1 MRRSRRKEEI
11 LMTYSLKELR
21 ARKGLSQL
29 ETAEKLGVSVQT
41 YNAWEADFGMVK
53 ARNAVKV
60 ANLFGVKVDDIFFDI
75 ELENN
80 SSKAEG

>member
-1 MRRSRRKEEI
+1 M
-11 LMTYSLKELR
+11 MYSLKELR

-29 ETAEKLGVSVQT
+29 ETAKKLGVSAQT

-53 ARNAVKV
+53 ARNAIKI

-80 SSKAEG
+80 SSKNNKR

>member
-1 MRRSRRKEEI
+1 
-11 LMTYSLKELR
+11 MTYSLKELR

>member
-1 MRRSRRKEEI
+1 M
-11 LMTYSLKELR
+11 MYSLKELR

-29 ETAEKLGVSVQT
+29 ETAKKLGVSVQT

-53 ARNAVKV
+53 ARNAIKI
-60 ANLFGVKVDDIFFDI
+60 ANLFGGKVDDIFFNI

-80 SSKAEG
+80 SSENNER

>member
-1 MRRSRRKEEI
+1 
-11 LMTYSLKELR
+11 MTYSLKELR

-60 ANLFGVKVDDIFFDI
+60 ANLFGVKFDDIYFQVNQ
-75 ELENN
+75 E
-80 SSKAEG
+80 

>member
-1 MRRSRRKEEI
+1 
-11 LMTYSLKELR
+11 MTYSLKELR

-60 ANLFGVKVDDIFFDI
+60 ANLFGVKVDDIFFNI

>member
-1 MRRSRRKEEI
+1 
-11 LMTYSLKELR
+11 MTYSLKELR

-80 SSKAEG
+80 SSKAED

>member
-1 MRRSRRKEEI
+1 
-11 LMTYSLKELR
+11 MTYSLKELR
-21 ARKGLSQL
+21 SRKGLSQL

>member
-1 MRRSRRKEEI
+1 MI
-11 LMTYSLKELR
+11 YSLKELR
-21 ARKGLSQL
+21 ARKGLSQS

-60 ANLFGVKVDDIFFDI
+60 ANLFGVKVDDIFFNI
-75 ELENN
+75 KLENN
-80 SSKAEG
+80 SSKEK

>member
-1 MRRSRRKEEI
+1 M
-11 LMTYSLKELR
+11 MYSLKELR

-29 ETAEKLGVSVQT
+29 ETAKKLGVSVQT

-53 ARNAVKV
+53 ARNAIKI
-60 ANLFGVKVDDIFFDI
+60 ANLFGVKVDDIFFNI

-80 SSKAEG
+80 SSENNER